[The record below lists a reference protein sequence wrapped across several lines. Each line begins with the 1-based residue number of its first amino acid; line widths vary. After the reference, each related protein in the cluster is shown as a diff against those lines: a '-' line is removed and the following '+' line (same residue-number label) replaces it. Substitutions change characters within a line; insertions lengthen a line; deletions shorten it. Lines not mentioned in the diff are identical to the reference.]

1 MVKITPEE
9 RKHLKVG
16 PKAIERLI
24 RERRALIYALLCLYK
39 GGSRQGWETGLN
51 LTESMDLACDTLANI
66 GFDPCTQEAAAY
78 VEWYAIK
85 KVEKVVS
92 IPSEPDQIKY
102 ERDTLIW
109 MLIDITGEPKA
120 DLFAEAIAEIKKL
133 KEIREGATHW
143 AGNAVHFQ
151 QEANELREQLAG
163 KERLIESQREII
175 RKLRSEEW
183 AARKLLEEIASPEP
197 CRLDHHGYC
206 QEHLWV
212 GKGECAHGR
221 ARRLLGYDA

>member
-1 MVKITPEE
+1 MNDFLTEE
-9 RKHLKVG
+9 RSSKYPTELLEAW
-16 PKAIERLI
+16 AIKTGCNINDERIQFPDECGWPLDFMYFEAGWNARFSVVNTRQAIAEMPTVDFASDGEELI
-24 RERRALIYALLCLYK
+24 RRDDVFALLRA
-39 GGSRQGWETGLN
+39 G
-51 LTESMDLACDTLANI
+51 
-66 GFDPCTQEAAAY
+66 
-78 VEWYAIK
+78 
-85 KVEKVVS
+85 VEKAVS
-92 IPSEPDQIKY
+92 IPSEPDQTKY

-151 QEANELREQLAG
+151 QEVNELKTIL
-163 KERLIESQREII
+163 SQIV
-175 RKLRSEEW
+175 S
-183 AARKLLEEIASPEP
+183 SDP

-212 GKGECAHGR
+212 GRGECAHGR
-221 ARRLLGYDA
+221 ARKLLGYDTQ